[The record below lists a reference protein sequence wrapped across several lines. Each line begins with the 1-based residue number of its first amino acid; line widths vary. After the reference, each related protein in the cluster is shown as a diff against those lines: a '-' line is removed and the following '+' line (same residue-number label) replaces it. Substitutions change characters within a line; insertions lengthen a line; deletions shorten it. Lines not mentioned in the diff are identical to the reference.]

1 MMTKKEIEKLIEDK
15 TDYIEQPHY
24 KGTWDLAYV
33 KGYRAAL
40 YKVLGKKEPPA
51 IKWNMVEIIKRAHNK
66 LEKKFKFG
74 IKEKE

>member
-1 MMTKKEIEKLIEDK
+1 MMNEEEIKKLIEAK

-40 YKVLGKKEPPA
+40 YKVLGKQEPPA
-51 IKWNMVEIIKRAHNK
+51 IKWNMDEIIKRAQYK
-66 LEKKFKFG
+66 LEKEFKFG